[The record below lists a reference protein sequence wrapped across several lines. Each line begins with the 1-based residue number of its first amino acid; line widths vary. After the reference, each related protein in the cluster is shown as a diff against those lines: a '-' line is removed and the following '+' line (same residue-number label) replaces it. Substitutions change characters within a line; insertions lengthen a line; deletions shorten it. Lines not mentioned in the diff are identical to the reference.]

1 MNRLVVVAIAAVV
14 ALGSGLGLV
23 QYVSGADD
31 RAAGAAEPVSLLVA
45 TADVPDGTPF
55 DDALADGRI
64 APSQTMRA
72 SLAPT
77 AITDPSLLAGTVAD
91 GVLRSGQAVVQGVF
105 VDPATTERGA
115 GPPTFADD
123 LPDGSVAVSFEAS
136 GAAAVSNLISP
147 GDRVNLLVN
156 VPNAAELGL
165 PDSGGPAIVHV
176 FQDLEIIAIGTTV
189 RPAEGSEE
197 PVANPGASSY
207 TVAVAPRDAARL
219 LFLTRQYDVLLA
231 LVGPANEPSEQAPVA
246 KSDALP
252 QTLSPQTASDG
263 GGS

>member
-1 MNRLVVVAIAAVV
+1 MNRLVIVAVAALV
-14 ALGSGLGLV
+14 ALGSGVGLV
-23 QYVSGADD
+23 QYVSGADA
-31 RAAGAAEPVSLLVA
+31 RAAASAAPVEVLVA
-45 TADVPDGTPF
+45 TVDVPDGTRF

-64 APSQTMRA
+64 TVSQTLRA

-77 AITDPSLLAGTVAD
+77 AVTDRSLLTGTVAN
-91 GVLRSGQAVVQGVF
+91 GVLRAGQVVVEGAF
-105 VDPATTERGA
+105 VDPTESRVGV

-123 LPDGSVAVSFEAS
+123 LPAGTVAVSFEAA

-147 GDRVNLLVN
+147 GDRVNLLVS

-176 FQDLEIIAIGTTV
+176 FQNLEIIAIGTAV
-189 RPAEGSEE
+189 RPADGAKE

-219 LFLTRQYDVLLA
+219 LFLTRQYEVLLA
-231 LVGPANEPSEQAPVA
+231 LVGPGNEPTDQAPVN
-246 KSDALP
+246 KVDALP
-252 QTLSPQTASDG
+252 ATLIPETTRAG
-263 GGS
+263 ARP